1 MLFYLFLFSV
11 GSFVGFL
18 SGLLGIGGG
27 IIMFPLL
34 LYAPPLLGFESINV
48 KSITGLTMMQGFFA
62 SLSAMFYY
70 NENRLVNKPLVLTL
84 GASLFASS
92 LAGALISKLVPDKP
106 ILFIFAMLALIAAAM
121 MLMPRS
127 YDRDEL
133 TEDKVVFNKPA
144 AIFIGIF
151 IGFLIGLVGQGG
163 AFITIPILLYV
174 FKIPLRVAL
183 GSTLAIGLFS
193 ATAGLIGKAATGQ
206 VPFYM
211 SIALLAGAIPTARL
225 GGIVGKKTKTM
236 FLRWI
241 LALIISATA
250 IKVWLDIFL
259 SRTGKTFFLDNIFKY
274 YYI

>member
-1 MLFYLFLFSV
+1 M
-11 GSFVGFL
+11 
-18 SGLLGIGGG
+18 SGLLGLGGG

-34 LYAPPLLGFESINV
+34 FYAPPLLGFQGIDV
-48 KSITGLTMMQGFFA
+48 KSITGITMMQGFFA

-70 NENRLVNKPLVLTL
+70 HENRLINKPLVLTL
-84 GASLFASS
+84 GTSLFASS

-106 ILFIFAMLALIAAAM
+106 ILFIFAMLALIAAIM
-121 MLMPRS
+121 MLIPRS
-127 YDRDEL
+127 YDCDEL
-133 TEDKVVFNKPA
+133 TEEKVVFNKPA
-144 AIFIGIF
+144 AIFIGII

-174 FKIPLRVAL
+174 LKIPLRVAL

-211 SIALLAGAIPTARL
+211 SIALLAGAIPMARL
-225 GGIVGKKTKTM
+225 GGIVGKKTKIET
-236 FLRWI
+236 LRWI

-250 IKVWLDIFL
+250 IKVWLDIF
-259 SRTGKTFFLDNIFKY
+259 S
-274 YYI
+274 